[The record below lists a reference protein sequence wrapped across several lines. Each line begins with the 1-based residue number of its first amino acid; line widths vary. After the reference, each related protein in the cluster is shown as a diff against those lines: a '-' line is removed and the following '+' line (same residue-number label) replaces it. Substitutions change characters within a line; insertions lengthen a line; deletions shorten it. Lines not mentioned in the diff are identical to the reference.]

1 MKLHEIKNMEMLKD
15 VKDNFDSR
23 IIAALR
29 QTDREFFV
37 PSVVKHSA
45 FHLDNAL
52 PISDEQWI
60 SAPLTVAKM
69 TTYLMAYDLGDN
81 VLEPDSVLEIGL
93 GSGYQAVVLSHL
105 IRRVFSIERIE
116 SLWLEA
122 RDRISQLQ
130 IMNINIKLD
139 DGMNGWANFAPY
151 DRILLS
157 ACTENIPET
166 LFNQLQV
173 RGVLVAPVYHN
184 GGQVIMRFIKQS
196 NKTITSHIL
205 ESCSF
210 VPIKQGIMRLSS
222 L

>member
-15 VKDNFDSR
+15 VKDSFDPR
-23 IIAALR
+23 VIAALR

-37 PSVVKHSA
+37 PSVIKHSA

-69 TTYLMAYDLGDN
+69 TTYLMAYDLGDS

-122 RDRISQLQ
+122 RARIAQLQ

-139 DGMNGWANFAPY
+139 DGMNGWSSFAPY

-157 ACTENIPET
+157 ACTESIPKT
-166 LFNQLQV
+166 LIDQLQV
-173 RGVLVAPVYHN
+173 NGVLVAPMYHN
-184 GGQVIMRFIKQS
+184 GGQVIVRFVKQKD
-196 NKTITSHIL
+196 NTLTNHIL
-205 ESCSF
+205 ESCQF
-210 VPIKQGIMRLSS
+210 VPIKQGVMRMG
-222 L
+222 

>member
-15 VKDNFDSR
+15 VKDSFDPR
-23 IIAALR
+23 VIAALR

-37 PSVVKHSA
+37 PSVIKHSA

-69 TTYLMAYDLGDN
+69 TTYLMAYDLGDS

-122 RDRISQLQ
+122 RARIAQLQ

-139 DGMNGWANFAPY
+139 DGMNGWSSFAPY

-157 ACTENIPET
+157 ACTESIPKT
-166 LFNQLQV
+166 LIDQLQV
-173 RGVLVAPVYHN
+173 NGVLVAPMYHN
-184 GGQVIMRFIKQS
+184 GGQVIVRFVKQKD
-196 NKTITSHIL
+196 NALTNHIL
-205 ESCSF
+205 ESCQF
-210 VPIKQGIMRLSS
+210 VPIKQGVMRMG
-222 L
+222 

>member
-15 VKDNFDSR
+15 VKDSFDPR
-23 IIAALR
+23 VIAALR

-37 PSVVKHSA
+37 PSVIKHSA

-69 TTYLMAYDLGDN
+69 TTYLMAYDLGDS

-122 RDRISQLQ
+122 RARIAQLQ

-139 DGMNGWANFAPY
+139 DGMNGWSSFAPY

-157 ACTENIPET
+157 ACTESIPKT
-166 LFNQLQV
+166 LIDQLQV
-173 RGVLVAPVYHN
+173 NGVLVAPMYHN
-184 GGQVIMRFIKQS
+184 GGQVIVRFVKQKD
-196 NKTITSHIL
+196 NTLTNHIL
-205 ESCSF
+205 ESCQF
-210 VPIKQGIMRLSS
+210 VPIKQGIMRMG
-222 L
+222 

>member
-1 MKLHEIKNMEMLKD
+1 MKLHEIKNMEMLKE
-15 VKDNFDSR
+15 VKDKFNSK
-23 IIAALR
+23 IINALL

-45 FHLDNAL
+45 FNLGNAL

-69 TTYLMAYDLGDN
+69 TNYLMAYDLRDS

-93 GSGYQAVVLSHL
+93 GSGYQAVVLSHI
-105 IRRVFSIERIE
+105 IRRVFSVERIE

-122 RDRISQLQ
+122 RERISQLQ

-139 DGMNGWANFAPY
+139 DGMNGWASFAPY

-157 ACTENIPET
+157 ACTQDIPT
-166 LFNQLQV
+166 ALFNQLQV
-173 RGVLVAPVYHN
+173 KGVLVAPVYHN
-184 GGQVIMRFIKQS
+184 GGQAIMRFVKQS
-196 NKTITSHIL
+196 DKTISKQIL
-205 ESCSF
+205 EPCSF
-210 VPIKQGIMRLSS
+210 VPIKQGVMRLNSP
-222 L
+222 

>member
-15 VKDNFDSR
+15 VQDSFDSR

-29 QTDREFFV
+29 KTDREFFV
-37 PSVVKHSA
+37 PDVIKHSA
-45 FHLDNAL
+45 FHLNNAL

-69 TTYLMAYDLGDN
+69 TTYLMAYDLGKS
-81 VLEPDSVLEIGL
+81 VVEPDSVLEIGL
-93 GSGYQAVVLSHL
+93 GSGYQAVVLSHI

-122 RDRISQLQ
+122 RERIAKLQ

-139 DGMNGWANFAPY
+139 DGMNGWAAFAPY

-157 ACTENIPET
+157 ACAEHIPAN
-166 LFNQLQV
+166 LFAQLQAN
-173 RGVLVAPVYHN
+173 GVLVAPIYHN
-184 GGQVIMRFIKQS
+184 GTQVIARFIKKENNEIISQ
-196 NKTITSHIL
+196 IL
-205 ESCSF
+205 ESCAF
-210 VPIKQGIMRLSS
+210 VPIKQGVMRMN
-222 L
+222 

>member
-15 VKDNFDSR
+15 VKDNFDPR
-23 IIAALR
+23 VIAALR
-29 QTDREFFV
+29 RTDREFFV
-37 PSVVKHSA
+37 PSVAKHSA

-69 TTYLMAYDLGDN
+69 TAYLMAYDLGKN
-81 VLEPDSVLEIGL
+81 VLEPDNVLEIGL

-122 RDRISQLQ
+122 RARIAQLQ

-139 DGMNGWANFAPY
+139 DGMSGWAAFAPY

-157 ACTENIPET
+157 ACTEHIPT
-166 LFNQLQV
+166 NLIDQLQV
-173 RGVLVAPVYHN
+173 HGVLVAPMYYN
-184 GGQVIMRFIKQS
+184 GGQVITRFIKHANDNVSKQ
-196 NKTITSHIL
+196 IL
-205 ESCSF
+205 ESCTF
-210 VPIKQGIMRLSS
+210 VPIKQGVMRMC
-222 L
+222 

>member
-1 MKLHEIKNMEMLKD
+1 MHEIKNMEMLKD
-15 VKDNFDSR
+15 VKDSFDPR
-23 IIAALR
+23 VIAALR

-37 PSVVKHSA
+37 PSVIKHSA

-69 TTYLMAYDLGDN
+69 TTYLMAYDLGDS

-122 RDRISQLQ
+122 RARIAQLQ

-139 DGMNGWANFAPY
+139 DGMNGWSSFAPY

-157 ACTENIPET
+157 ACTESIPKT
-166 LFNQLQV
+166 LIDQLQV
-173 RGVLVAPVYHN
+173 NGVLVAPMYHN
-184 GGQVIMRFIKQS
+184 GGQVIVRFVKQKD
-196 NKTITSHIL
+196 NALTNHIL
-205 ESCSF
+205 ESCQF
-210 VPIKQGIMRLSS
+210 VPIKQGVMRMG
-222 L
+222 

>member
-15 VKDNFDSR
+15 VKDSFDTR

-37 PSVVKHSA
+37 PSVAKHSA
-45 FHLDNAL
+45 YHLNNAL

-69 TTYLMAYDLGDN
+69 TTYLMAYDLGN
-81 VLEPDSVLEIGL
+81 SVSEPDNVLEIGL

-122 RDRISQLQ
+122 RARIAQLR

-157 ACTENIPET
+157 ACTQNIPDI

-173 RGVLVAPVYHN
+173 RGVLVTPIYHN
-184 GGQVIMRFIKQS
+184 GGQVIARFVKQ
-196 NKTITSHIL
+196 KDHTFTSHIL

-210 VPIKQGIMRLSS
+210 VPIKQGVMRMGQ
-222 L
+222 

>member
-1 MKLHEIKNMEMLKD
+1 MHEIKNMEMLKD
-15 VKDNFDSR
+15 VKDSFDPR
-23 IIAALR
+23 VIAALR

-37 PSVVKHSA
+37 PSVIKHSA

-69 TTYLMAYDLGDN
+69 TTYLMAYDLGDS

-122 RDRISQLQ
+122 RARIAQLQ

-139 DGMNGWANFAPY
+139 DGMNGWSSFAPY

-157 ACTENIPET
+157 ACTESIPKT
-166 LFNQLQV
+166 LIDQLQV
-173 RGVLVAPVYHN
+173 NGVLVAPMYHN
-184 GGQVIMRFIKQS
+184 GGQVIVRFVKQKD
-196 NKTITSHIL
+196 NTLTNHIL
-205 ESCSF
+205 ESCQF
-210 VPIKQGIMRLSS
+210 VPIKQGVMRMG
-222 L
+222 